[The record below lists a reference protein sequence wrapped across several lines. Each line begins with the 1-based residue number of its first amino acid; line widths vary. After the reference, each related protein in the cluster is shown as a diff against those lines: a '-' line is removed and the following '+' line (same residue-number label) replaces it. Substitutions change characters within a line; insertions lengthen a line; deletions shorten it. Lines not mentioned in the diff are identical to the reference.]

1 MEVMMMTKHL
11 KKTAFKKATKRD
23 LSEVE
28 KIRLY
33 LDMHPEVF
41 TDEFMEEVSRRFLNY
56 NTVRKYIKDN
66 WYKITEELIDN
77 ITIIPK
83 DENEIKKLLKR

>member
-1 MEVMMMTKHL
+1 MKHL
-11 KKTAFKKATKRD
+11 KKTVFKKATKRD
-23 LSEVE
+23 LSKME

-33 LDMHPEVF
+33 LDMHTELF
-41 TDEFMEEVSRRFLNY
+41 TEDFMEEVSQKFLNY
-56 NTVRKYIKDN
+56 NTVRMYIKDN

-83 DENEIKKLLKR
+83 DENEIKELLKS

>member
-1 MEVMMMTKHL
+1 MMTKHL
-11 KKTAFKKATKRD
+11 KKTVFKRATKRD
-23 LSEVE
+23 LSKME

-41 TDEFMEEVSRRFLNY
+41 TEEFMEEVSRKFLNY
-56 NTVRKYIKDN
+56 NTVRKFVKDN
-66 WYKITEELIDN
+66 WCKITEELIDN

-83 DENEIKKLLKR
+83 DENEIKELLKS

>member
-1 MEVMMMTKHL
+1 MEITMMRQMTK
-11 KKTAFKKATKRD
+11 TVFKRATKRD
-23 LSEVE
+23 LSEME

-41 TDEFMEEVSRRFLNY
+41 TEEFMEEVSRKFLNY

-83 DENEIKKLLKR
+83 DENEIKELLKS